1 MNERSFIEENRVQ
14 RERLRALVARLSEAE
29 VGRAVGDGWTV
40 AATLAHVAFWDQRV
54 LRLLDRFERQGVGPS
69 PHPPD
74 VDAINDAAQAL
85 CLAIEPR
92 VAAQL
97 AIDSAMQVDA
107 RLERLSDGM
116 LAQLIAAGNPIKLLR
131 AEHREYHLDEIE
143 SILRS
148 A

>member
-1 MNERSFIEENRVQ
+1 MSERPYVEENRVQ
-14 RERLRALVARLSEAE
+14 RERLKALVTRLSDADLR
-29 VGRAVGDGWTV
+29 RAVGDGWTI

-54 LRLLDRFERQGVGPS
+54 LRLLDRFERQGIGPS
-69 PHPPD
+69 QHPPD

-92 VAAQL
+92 VAVQL
-97 AIDSAMQVDA
+97 ALDSAAQVDA
-107 RLERLSDGM
+107 RLESLSDAM
-116 LAQLIAAGNPIKLLR
+116 LAQLTAAGAPIKLLR

-143 SILRS
+143 SVLRS